1 MKTNNVGDGVLDVPI
16 SADASIEDIVDINKL
31 LPPDAEFYLTDGN
44 FVGLRVKLTEDELK
58 KAAEEEAKAKED
70 EEKTKAEETES
81 KETDDKES
89 KKKKKHKRKISGSI
103 EDKGRVQ
110 LMKMRPFSD
119 ENSYISVRDMDLK
132 EIGVVY
138 TIADFPEAQ
147 QKIMQDELALRY
159 FTPVVKE
166 ITDIKEEYGY
176 TFIKAETS
184 AGIRE
189 FVMRDLSNN
198 IVFLSQTKALLIDTD
213 GNRYMVPELKEL
225 NDKALRVIGVW
236 A

>member
-1 MKTNNVGDGVLDVPI
+1 MKNRVEDGVLDAPV
-16 SADASIEDIVDINKL
+16 SADAGIEDIVDINKL
-31 LPPDAEFYLTDGN
+31 LPPDAEFYLTEGN
-44 FVGLRVKLTEDELK
+44 FAGLKLKLTEEEL
-58 KAAEEEAKAKED
+58 AKAKE
-70 EEKTKAEETES
+70 EEKKAEEDKQKTDEEAVDDS
-81 KETDDKES
+81 KA
-89 KKKKKHKRKISGSI
+89 KKKKAKPKRKFDGNV

-110 LMKMRPFSD
+110 LLKMRPFSD

-138 TIADFPEAQ
+138 AITDFPEVQ

-159 FTPVVKE
+159 FTPVVKQ

-176 TFIKAETS
+176 TFIKADTS
-184 AGIRE
+184 AGERE

-198 IVFLSQTKALLIDTD
+198 IIFLSQSKALLIDTD
-213 GNRYMVPELKEL
+213 GNRYLVPELK
-225 NDKALRVIGVW
+225 NMGDKALRIIGVW